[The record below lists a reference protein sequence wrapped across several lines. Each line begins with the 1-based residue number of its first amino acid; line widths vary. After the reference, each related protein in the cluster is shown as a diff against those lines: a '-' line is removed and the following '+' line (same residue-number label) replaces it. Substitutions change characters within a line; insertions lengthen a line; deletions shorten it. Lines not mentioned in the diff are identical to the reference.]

1 MKKLLIVLCL
11 ILVGVTGFFT
21 WVYENTKPVS
31 NQNSI
36 SSFLI
41 LKGAAASVVGNDLQ
55 HEGLIRSSLVYKLY
69 LYANNKQRSIVPGEY
84 SLSPNM
90 SLVEIV
96 NQLTKGPQEIWVTI
110 PEGLRREEIA
120 QKFATSFGKDQTF
133 VDEFLTASSG
143 KEGYL
148 FPDTYLFPKDAS
160 PSAVVTKMLDTFD
173 KKVPDIT
180 HDQLVMASLIER
192 ETRGA
197 AERPIVAGI
206 LYKRIEI
213 GMPLQVDASIQY
225 ITGKPGN
232 YWPVVLLDDR
242 QIKSAFNTYLNLG
255 LPPAPIANPGLS
267 AMNAAINPQVSD
279 YLYYLHDDKGVIH
292 YAVTLAEHNANI
304 KKYLGG

>member
-1 MKKLLIVLCL
+1 MA
-11 ILVGVTGFFT
+11 VTGLFA

-41 LKGAAASVVGNDLQ
+41 LKGAAASVVGDNLQ
-55 HEGLIRSSLVYKLY
+55 HEGLIKSSLVYKLY

-96 NQLTKGPQEIWVTI
+96 NQLIKGPREVWVTI
-110 PEGLRREEIA
+110 PEGLRREEVA
-120 QKFATSFGKDQTF
+120 QKFAAAFGRDQTF
-133 VDEFLTASSG
+133 VTQFLTSSSG
-143 KEGYL
+143 EEGYL

-160 PSAVVTKMLDTFD
+160 ASAVVTKTLDTFD
-173 KKVPDIT
+173 TKVPTVT

-192 ETRGA
+192 ETKGEP
-197 AERPIVAGI
+197 ERPVVAGI

-225 ITGKPGN
+225 VMGN
-232 YWPVVLLDDR
+232 AKIGWWPQVLLDDR
-242 QIKSAFNTYLNLG
+242 KIKSAFNTYLNLG

-267 AMNAAINPQVSD
+267 AINAAINPQVSD
-279 YLYYLHDDKGVIH
+279 YLYYLHDPKGIIH
-292 YAVTLAEHNANI
+292 YAVTIDEHNANI